1 MTLLGIS
8 VKEPI
13 DHIEPITLGDAHK
26 LTSVTFKVSEFT
38 SVCPVTGQPDYY
50 DITIAIEPDNSSI
63 ESKSL
68 KLWLWQYRNK
78 GIFCEM
84 LAQDILDEVVAM
96 TQPFKGSVTVAQAS
110 RGGIQCISTASYKR
124 NGEENE

>member
-13 DHIEPITLGDAHK
+13 DHIEPITLSDAHK
-26 LTSVTFKVSEFT
+26 LTCVTFKVSEFT

-50 DITIAIEPDNSSI
+50 DIIITIEPNEMSI

-68 KLWLWQYRNK
+68 KLWLWRYRNE
-78 GIFCEM
+78 GIFCET
-84 LAQDILDEVVAM
+84 LAGEVLSEVVLITHPLRA
-96 TQPFKGSVTVAQAS
+96 SVTVEQSS
-110 RGGIQCISTASYKR
+110 RGGIQCTSTATYDGVER
-124 NGEENE
+124 G